1 MHPTLS
7 SLLSRWLIDRKN
19 SHRRAVLAAFE
30 EKTRLA
36 TCAQEEQVAWR
47 DQRLADLLNHAR
59 AHVPHFRALWGD
71 LGVIHASNAR
81 EVLASLPV
89 MTRAEIQAAPAE
101 FSAPGMAYID
111 DATGG
116 SSGTPMT
123 FRVDRAT
130 QIARESSLYWADS
143 LAGWRY
149 GDRIAM
155 LWGSDKDNRS
165 AAADA
170 KLAFRWWIDNRRWF
184 NAFNMGEEQMA
195 AFHRAMNRFRP
206 HIIVAYAGSLDVY
219 ARFLESM
226 GDGQGTIADGRKTMG
241 KGQKGID
248 EQNLSLAP
256 RPLPIANCKS
266 VGYPLTALIA
276 SAEMLTPRAR
286 ETAERVFGKPV
297 FNRYGSREFGALAA
311 EDGGGQGLRINPSDC
326 ILEVDSTDPVN
337 LPGPLLVTYLANHAM
352 PFIRYNTG
360 DLACMSAD
368 GTRILSLAG
377 RESDTIRTASGKM
390 IHGEYFT
397 HLLYRAKYVR
407 EFQFIQETLSRYRL
421 LLVAQQPESKT
432 IEDSIR
438 EDIYEELGANISLE
452 LEYVEQIPVLSSGK
466 RKFTISKIAP

>member
-1 MHPTLS
+1 M
-7 SLLSRWLIDRKN
+7 
-19 SHRRAVLAAFE
+19 
-30 EKTRLA
+30 RLA

-47 DQRLADLLNHAR
+47 DRRLADLLNHAS
-59 AHVPHFRALWGD
+59 AHVPHFHALLGGM
-71 LGVIHASNAR
+71 GVIHASNAR
-81 EVLASLPV
+81 DVLASLPV

-101 FSAPGMAYID
+101 FSAPSVAYID

-206 HIIVAYAGSLDVY
+206 HIIVAYAGSLEVY
-219 ARFLESM
+219 ARFLESL
-226 GDGQGTIADGRKTMG
+226 GHGQGTMDNGRETMGDRQGTIDDGRKTMG
-241 KGQKGID
+241 QGQKGFD
-248 EQNLSLAP
+248 EQNLSLAH

-266 VGYPLTALIA
+266 VGYPLRALVA

-337 LPGPLLVTYLANHAM
+337 LPGPLLVTYLANHTM

-390 IHGEYFT
+390 IHGEFFT
-397 HLLYRAKYVR
+397 HLLYRANYVR
-407 EFQFIQETLSRYRL
+407 EFQFVQETLNQYRL
-421 LLVAQQPESKT
+421 LLVAQQPESKA

-438 EDIYEELGANISLE
+438 ADIYEELGADISLE
-452 LEYVEQIPVLSSGK
+452 LAYVEEIPVLSSGK
-466 RKFTISKIAP
+466 RKFTISKIAS